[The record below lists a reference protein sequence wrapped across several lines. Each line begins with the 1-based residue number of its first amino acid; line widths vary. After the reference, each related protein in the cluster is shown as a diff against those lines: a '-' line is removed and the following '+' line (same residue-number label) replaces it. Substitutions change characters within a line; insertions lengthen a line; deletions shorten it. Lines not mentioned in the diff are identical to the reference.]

1 MRLLSRRSTSSAQ
14 VLVQSCGHTEGT
26 TVTLDSVRLARAPGE
41 KAWSSGDT
49 LWTLREKCR
58 SIQCVSPWE
67 YPDLSTD
74 RIRHATP
81 EDASTLAAL
90 SPAIVP
96 TTADDRA
103 VFVIDGRRGL
113 TAAIELQ
120 RRSDHISIEHL
131 VGSEADRRTLIK
143 HAEVVAR
150 TMQVDQVRWPGYPAG
165 RKRIVPRRF
174 EGLADLLGAEGVPL
188 WRDGTASLSHTLY
201 ARGLWAA
208 LALIVGLGSISLAVF
223 SGMEVTW
230 LHIALPA
237 ALCTVGAAFAIWQ
250 IGLLA
255 LAARRAAGWLAFGAT
270 AAAAVAAFVAI
281 GALVVDRAMPAVREM
296 WAIYTGDVALDDLAV
311 TVDRDGRTLHV
322 SGSYGVGGAEI
333 VRRALDAHPG
343 IRTVVLSGP
352 GGRAS
357 VGFELYRLFQQHRLA
372 TRVDGACASACT
384 IAYLGGVDRSVSPG
398 GRLGFHRASF
408 PGMSDDDMHESN
420 RDLRR
425 FMIYGA
431 KVTPEFVD
439 RVFDTPPGSIWV
451 PTPQELVAGRVVTR
465 MVR

>member
-1 MRLLSRRSTSSAQ
+1 MQSVNRRSSILL
-14 VLVQSCGHTEGT
+14 LVEVSPHTGH
-26 TVTLDSVRLARAPGE
+26 
-41 KAWSSGDT
+41 
-49 LWTLREKCR
+49 
-58 SIQCVSPWE
+58 QPWE

-74 RIRHATP
+74 RIRLATP
-81 EDASTLAAL
+81 EDARALAAL

-96 TTADDRA
+96 GAADDRA
-103 VFVIDGRRGL
+103 VFVIDDTGGL
-113 TAAIELQ
+113 TTAIELL
-120 RRSDHISIEHL
+120 RRPDHISVEHL
-131 VGSEADRRTLIK
+131 VGSEAGRRTLIK
-143 HAEVVAR
+143 HAEKIAR
-150 TMQVDQVRWPGYPAG
+150 TLQVDQVRWSGYPAG
-165 RKRIVPRRF
+165 RKRIVRYRF
-174 EGLADLLGAEGVPL
+174 EGLAELLGAEGVPL

-201 ARGLWAA
+201 ARGLWAG

-223 SGMEVTW
+223 SGVKVTW

-237 ALCTVGAAFAIWQ
+237 ALCAVGVAFAIWQ

-255 LAARRAAGWLAFGAT
+255 LAARRTAGWLGFGAT

-281 GALVVDRAMPAVREM
+281 GTLVVDRAVPSVSEM
-296 WAIYTGDVALDDLAV
+296 WAIYTGDVALGDLAV
-311 TVDRDGRTLHV
+311 TVDRDGRTLYV
-322 SGSYGVGGAEI
+322 AGSYGVGSADA
-333 VRRALDAHPG
+333 VRRALDTHPG

-372 TRVDGACASACT
+372 TRVDGGCASACT
-384 IAYLGGVDRSVSPG
+384 IAFLGGVDRSVSPG

-431 KVTPEFVD
+431 KVTPEFVE

-465 MVR
+465 TGR

>member
-1 MRLLSRRSTSSAQ
+1 MQSANRRSSILLLIEVPQHT
-14 VLVQSCGHTEGT
+14 GH
-26 TVTLDSVRLARAPGE
+26 
-41 KAWSSGDT
+41 
-49 LWTLREKCR
+49 
-58 SIQCVSPWE
+58 QPWE
-67 YPDLSTD
+67 YADLSTD

-81 EDASTLAAL
+81 EDASALAAL

-96 TTADDRA
+96 TAADERA
-103 VFVIDGRRGL
+103 VFVIDDTGGL
-113 TAAIELQ
+113 AAAIELL
-120 RRSDHISIEHL
+120 RRSDHINVEHL
-131 VGSEADRRTLIK
+131 VGSEAGRRTLIK
-143 HAEVVAR
+143 HAEKIAR
-150 TMQVDQVRWPGYPAG
+150 ALQVDQIRWSGYPAG
-165 RKRIVPRRF
+165 RKRIAPRRF
-174 EGLADLLGAEGVPL
+174 EGLAELLGTEGVPL
-188 WRDGTASLSHTLY
+188 WRDGAASLSHTLH

-223 SGMEVTW
+223 SGMKVTW

-237 ALCTVGAAFAIWQ
+237 ALCAIGVAFALWQ

-255 LAARRAAGWLAFGAT
+255 LAARRTAGRFAFGAT

-281 GALVVDRAMPAVREM
+281 GALVVDRAVPAVREM
-296 WAIYTGDVALDDLAV
+296 WTIYTGDVALDDLAV

-322 SGSYGVGGAEI
+322 AGSYGVGSAEA

-384 IAYLGGVDRSVSPG
+384 IAFLGGVDRGVSPG

-425 FMIYGA
+425 FMIHGA
-431 KVTPEFVD
+431 KVTPEFAE
-439 RVFDTPPGSIWV
+439 RVFDTPPGAIWV

-465 MVR
+465 TVR